1 MVVYRHAP
9 EVSAVSNAKPTDP
22 SFETSGV
29 IKSIVHLFKS
39 EFVSHWVKR
48 LVGVV
53 MLSITTLFVA
63 TWNKMSR
70 YIDLL
75 ENFEKKVS
83 EVVKDEIYRTK
94 NDGSG
99 SLGRL
104 GMHLAD
110 NAHHIY
116 ENTVGIF
123 SSERYRVKWGICDTD
138 VKLLGELLIPVYHD
152 RRMPFQHQ
160 FIVGYHAI
168 GQAGEIPFLSIRAE
182 FGKPDPERFLE
193 NTGGG
198 DSIRR
203 EGAHQHVYH
212 KGTHQDAYKDVTE
225 QVTRYLKTASVP
237 VAQPLMLSGRFFIDL
252 KGTNLPWVQSM
263 NIDCKQPA
271 QAQGFER
278 EADIYVVFIVRRP
291 LVLPKAFVELLA
303 AQQ

>member
-1 MVVYRHAP
+1 
-9 EVSAVSNAKPTDP
+9 
-22 SFETSGV
+22 
-29 IKSIVHLFKS
+29 VHLFKS

-75 ENFEKKVS
+75 ENFENKVS

-152 RRMPFQHQ
+152 RRRPFPHQ

-168 GQAGEIPFLSIRAE
+168 GQTGEIPFLSIRAE
-182 FGKPDPERFLE
+182 FGKLDPETFLE

-198 DSIRR
+198 AVISDD
-203 EGAHQHVYH
+203 GPHQHVYR
-212 KGTHQDAYKDVTE
+212 DVTRL
-225 QVTRYLKTASVP
+225 VTKYLEENETAAAFQ
-237 VAQPLMLSGRFFIDL
+237 VAQPQILSARLLIDF
-252 KGTNLPWVQSM
+252 KRTNSRVLLVK
-263 NIDCKQPA
+263 NIDCRQPA
-271 QAQGFER
+271 QAQGLER

-291 LVLPKAFVELLA
+291 LVLPKAVVQPLA
-303 AQQ
+303 APQ